1 MKKIIYWFLQLE
13 EEATQINTELL
24 SVKNGRVLILNDTY
38 NVNCF
43 LSNRIFEKCLFD
55 IKEGS
60 KTESSYN
67 TFKQNPQETKTKY
80 NHKFENHV
88 RK

>member
-1 MKKIIYWFLQLE
+1 MKKLIYWFLQLE
-13 EEATQINTELL
+13 DEATQINAELL

-67 TFKQNPQETKTKY
+67 TFKQNPETTKTKY
-80 NHKFENHV
+80 NHKFET
-88 RK
+88 KCM